1 MNRPAI
7 TYERIFN
14 IWRAKAKA
22 VPKISR
28 FDNLEQLHEILA
40 KDEDILK
47 YSMSEE
53 EEKLYQFTTIL
64 VKTSN
69 GNALIIVDDAWA
81 KMILKN
87 ADNTY
92 FDATFGRL
100 PRKCGYQFLTTMSEH
115 FEEVFVNFTA

>member
-53 EEKLYQFTTIL
+53 EEKLYQSTTIL

-69 GNALIIVDDAWA
+69 GNAF
-81 KMILKN
+81 M
-87 ADNTY
+87 
-92 FDATFGRL
+92 
-100 PRKCGYQFLTTMSEH
+100 
-115 FEEVFVNFTA
+115 